1 MELTDEDVREI
12 IDLIDS
18 SKFDYFEIEY
28 RGLKLTVSKTTVAPA
43 PPSTPAP
50 SSTRAAELEPTPT
63 PGPRKHREIP
73 AGLAAI
79 PAPMVGTFYPAP
91 EPGAPPFVRAGDRV
105 EPDTTVG
112 LIEVMKVFTAVTAG
126 IGGTIADALAG
137 DSRGVEYGEPLFL
150 VRPDAD

>member
-43 PPSTPAP
+43 RTAAPATAPAP
-50 SSTRAAELEPTPT
+50 EPAS
-63 PGPRKHREIP
+63 GPRKHREIP

>member
-1 MELTDEDVREI
+1 
-12 IDLIDS
+12 
-18 SKFDYFEIEY
+18 
-28 RGLKLTVSKTTVAPA
+28 
-43 PPSTPAP
+43 
-50 SSTRAAELEPTPT
+50 
-63 PGPRKHREIP
+63 
-73 AGLAAI
+73 
-79 PAPMVGTFYPAP
+79 MVGTFYPAP

>member
-12 IDLIDS
+12 LDLIDK

-28 RGLKLTVSKTTVAPA
+28 RGLKLTVGKTTVSAATARAPVSAAPA
-43 PPSTPAP
+43 PDPEPGPA
-50 SSTRAAELEPTPT
+50 
-63 PGPRKHREIP
+63 PRKHRDIP
-73 AGLAAI
+73 DGLAAI

-91 EPGAPPFVRAGDRV
+91 RPGAPPFVNPGDRV

-126 IGGTIADALAG
+126 LAGTIEEALAG
-137 DSRGVEYGEPLFL
+137 DARGVEYGEPLFL
-150 VRPDAD
+150 VRPDRG

>member
-12 IDLIDS
+12 LDLIDK

-28 RGLKLTVSKTTVAPA
+28 RGLRLTVGKTPVAAAPARAPAAPA
-43 PPSTPAP
+43 PDPEAEP
-50 SSTRAAELEPTPT
+50 RA
-63 PGPRKHREIP
+63 RKARDIP
-73 AGLAAI
+73 DGLAAI

-91 EPGAPPFVRAGDRV
+91 EPGAPPFVSAGDRV

-126 IGGTIADALAG
+126 VGGTIEEALAADA
-137 DSRGVEYGEPLFL
+137 RGVEYGEPLFL
-150 VRPDAD
+150 VRPDGE

>member
-1 MELTDEDVREI
+1 MELTDEDLREI
-12 IDLIDS
+12 LELIDS

-28 RGLKLTVSKTTVAPA
+28 RGLKLTVSKTPVSAPA
-43 PPSTPAP
+43 RTAAPA
-50 SSTRAAELEPTPT
+50 TAAAPESA

-79 PAPMVGTFYPAP
+79 PAPMVGIFYPAP
-91 EPGAPPFVRAGDRV
+91 EPGAPPFVSPGDRV

-126 IGGTIADALAG
+126 IGGTIEEALAADA
-137 DSRGVEYGEPLFL
+137 RGVEYGEPLFL
-150 VRPDAD
+150 VRPDED

>member
-12 IDLIDS
+12 LDLIDK

-28 RGLKLTVSKTTVAPA
+28 RGLKLTVGKTLAAAATARAPVSAAPA
-43 PPSTPAP
+43 PDPEAGPA
-50 SSTRAAELEPTPT
+50 A
-63 PGPRKHREIP
+63 RKHRDIP
-73 AGLAAI
+73 DGLAAI

-91 EPGAPPFVRAGDRV
+91 EPGAPPFVNPGDRV

-126 IGGTIADALAG
+126 LAGTIEEALAG
-137 DSRGVEYGEPLFL
+137 DARGVEYGEPLFL
-150 VRPDAD
+150 VRPDGE

>member
-43 PPSTPAP
+43 RTAAPATAPAP
-50 SSTRAAELEPTPT
+50 EPAL
-63 PGPRKHREIP
+63 GPRKHREIP

>member
-1 MELTDEDVREI
+1 MELTDEDLREI
-12 IDLIDS
+12 LDLIDS

-28 RGLKLTVSKTTVAPA
+28 RGLKLTVSKTPVSAPA
-43 PPSTPAP
+43 RTAAPA
-50 SSTRAAELEPTPT
+50 TAAAPESA

-79 PAPMVGTFYPAP
+79 PAPMVGIFYPAP
-91 EPGAPPFVRAGDRV
+91 EPGAPPFVSPGDRV

-126 IGGTIADALAG
+126 IGGTIEEALAADAK
-137 DSRGVEYGEPLFL
+137 GVEYGEPLFL
-150 VRPDAD
+150 VRPDED

>member
-12 IDLIDS
+12 LDLIDK

-28 RGLKLTVSKTTVAPA
+28 RGLRLTVGKTPVSAATARAPVSAAPA
-43 PPSTPAP
+43 PDPEAGPA
-50 SSTRAAELEPTPT
+50 A
-63 PGPRKHREIP
+63 RKHRDIP
-73 AGLAAI
+73 DGLAAI

-91 EPGAPPFVRAGDRV
+91 RPGAPPFVNPGDRV

-126 IGGTIADALAG
+126 LAGTIEEALAG
-137 DSRGVEYGEPLFL
+137 DARGVEYGEPLFL
-150 VRPDAD
+150 VRPDGG

>member
-1 MELTDEDVREI
+1 MELTDEDLREI
-12 IDLIDS
+12 LDLIEP

-28 RGLKLTVSKTTVAPA
+28 RGLKLTVSKTPVSAPA
-43 PPSTPAP
+43 RSSTPAP
-50 SSTRAAELEPTPT
+50 ASEPAL
-63 PGPRKHREIP
+63 GPRKHREIP
-73 AGLAAI
+73 AGLVAI
-79 PAPMVGTFYPAP
+79 PAPMVGIFYPAP

-126 IGGTIADALAG
+126 LGGVIADALAG
-137 DSRGVEYGEPLFL
+137 DARGVEYGEPLFL

>member
-12 IDLIDS
+12 LDLIDK

-28 RGLKLTVSKTTVAPA
+28 RGLRLTVGKTPVAAAPARASVSAA
-43 PPSTPAP
+43 PPSPEPATVPAP
-50 SSTRAAELEPTPT
+50 
-63 PGPRKHREIP
+63 RKQREIP
-73 AGLAAI
+73 DGLAAI

-91 EPGAPPFVRAGDRV
+91 EPGAPSFVSTGDRV

-126 IGGTIADALAG
+126 LAGTIEEALAG
-137 DSRGVEYGEPLFL
+137 DAQGVEYGEPLFL
-150 VRPDAD
+150 VRPDGG

>member
-1 MELTDEDVREI
+1 MELTDEDLREI
-12 IDLIDS
+12 LELIDS

-28 RGLKLTVSKTTVAPA
+28 RGLKLTVSKTPVSAPA
-43 PPSTPAP
+43 RTAAPA
-50 SSTRAAELEPTPT
+50 TAAAPESA

-79 PAPMVGTFYPAP
+79 PAPMVGIFYPAP
-91 EPGAPPFVRAGDRV
+91 EPGAPPFVSPGDRV

-126 IGGTIADALAG
+126 LGGVIADALAG
-137 DSRGVEYGEPLFL
+137 DARGVEYGEPLFL

>member
-43 PPSTPAP
+43 RTAAPATAPAP
-50 SSTRAAELEPTPT
+50 EPAS
-63 PGPRKHREIP
+63 GPRKHREIP

-137 DSRGVEYGEPLFL
+137 DARGVEYGEPLFL

>member
-12 IDLIDS
+12 LDLIDR

-28 RGLKLTVSKTTVAPA
+28 RGLRLTVGKTPVAAAPSRPPASAPA
-43 PPSTPAP
+43 PAETPAP
-50 SSTRAAELEPTPT
+50 A
-63 PGPRKHREIP
+63 PRKTRDIP
-73 AGLAAI
+73 EGLAAI

-91 EPGAPPFVRAGDRV
+91 QPGAPPFVSPGDRV

-126 IGGTIADALAG
+126 IAGTIEEALAG
-137 DSRGVEYGEPLFL
+137 EAQGVEYGEPLFL
-150 VRPDAD
+150 VRPDGG

>member
-12 IDLIDS
+12 LDLIDK

-28 RGLKLTVSKTTVAPA
+28 RGLRLTVGKTPVAAAPAGRPASATAPDPDPAPA
-43 PPSTPAP
+43 PRK
-50 SSTRAAELEPTPT
+50 TRD
-63 PGPRKHREIP
+63 IP
-73 AGLAAI
+73 DGLAAI

-91 EPGAPPFVRAGDRV
+91 QPGAPPFVSPGDRV

-126 IGGTIADALAG
+126 LAGTIEEALAG
-137 DSRGVEYGEPLFL
+137 DARGVEYGEPLFL
-150 VRPDAD
+150 VRPDGG